1 MIGWRPVTVT
11 PVAVVI
17 AAGALSA
24 CGARAL
30 AKPPTAVQSLH
41 LRATTGSMGN
51 DFVFVEPV
59 EAGVR
64 IRAVRVE
71 NANREC
77 PSLVVQA
84 VERVVPATTVQAL
97 AGTPVCSMTAARVEA
112 AHRQAPYRGGDL
124 VDFIGSIEALIAQ
137 CGGEERGFTRIAPP
151 LVDDTVL
158 HQRTPD
164 VAALWDL
171 LPRLQHLALDS
182 REVDAFAGAS
192 PAVQAQRE
200 ALGTAL
206 VPTLLQGR
214 YGPYLRRVLA
224 DYTGPPAERD
234 AVVPEV
240 LERGTLPLAHYVRPV
255 MPQIALS
262 ARVFGTVRLRLLV
275 DRASG
280 AVRNV
285 VVLDGPPL
293 LGSAATT
300 AATAWRFTPGALAA
314 DEIVVSIRFQRRC

>member
-112 AHRQAPYRGGDL
+112 AHREAPYRGGDL

>member
-1 MIGWRPVTVT
+1 
-11 PVAVVI
+11 
-17 AAGALSA
+17 
-24 CGARAL
+24 
-30 AKPPTAVQSLH
+30 
-41 LRATTGSMGN
+41 
-51 DFVFVEPV
+51 
-59 EAGVR
+59 VR

-314 DEIVVSIRFQRRC
+314 EEIVVSIRFQRRC

>member
-97 AGTPVCSMTAARVEA
+97 AGAPVCSMTAARVEA

>member
-1 MIGWRPVTVT
+1 MIGWRGVTVT
-11 PVAVVI
+11 PVAVAF

-41 LRATTGSMGN
+41 LRATTGSMGD

-71 NANREC
+71 NANEC

-84 VERVVPATTVQAL
+84 VERIVPATTVQAL
-97 AGTPVCSMTAARVEA
+97 AGTPVCSMTEARVEA
-112 AHRQAPYRGGDL
+112 AHRRAPYRGGGL
-124 VDFIGSIEALIAQ
+124 VDFIGSVEALIAQ
-137 CGGEERGFTRIAPP
+137 CGGEDRGFTRISPP
-151 LVDDTVL
+151 LVDDKVL
-158 HQRTPD
+158 HRRSPD

-171 LPRLQHLALDS
+171 LPRLQHVALDS
-182 REVDAFAGAS
+182 REFDAFAGAS

-200 ALGTAL
+200 ALGTSL

-214 YGPYLRRVLA
+214 YGPYLRRALA

-262 ARVFGTVRLRLLV
+262 ARVFGTVRLRLFV

-280 AVRNV
+280 TVRNLE
-285 VVLDGPPL
+285 VLDGPPL
-293 LGSAATT
+293 LASAATT

-314 DEIVVSIRFQRRC
+314 DEIVVSIRFERRC